1 MLEILTWRP
10 YGNGASQQMRRF
22 FTGGAPELEDNL
34 FVKFPTESEV
44 TSWSFLLNFSDS
56 FSNSLQ

>member
-1 MLEILTWRP
+1 MLEIPTWRP

-44 TSWSFLLNFSDS
+44 TF
-56 FSNSLQ
+56 